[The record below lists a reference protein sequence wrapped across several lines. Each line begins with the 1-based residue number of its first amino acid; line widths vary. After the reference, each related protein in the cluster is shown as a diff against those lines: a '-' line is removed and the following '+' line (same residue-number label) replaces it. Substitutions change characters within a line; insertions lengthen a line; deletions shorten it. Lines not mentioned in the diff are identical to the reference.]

1 VAARIGARRCTGSVT
16 RLATR
21 KSPASG
27 RWLPGSRAAP
37 RSGRCGVARA
47 RRNLLSKRLNGGQI
61 LGYVLAVTVEHPP
74 SDIGAISTDEDVTT
88 DFGPWIV
95 VSARRVNAEFC
106 DPRGYPTLLQAAQL
120 VLPQCCGHWTHM
132 EQGRT
137 SALEMMA
144 LL

>member
-1 VAARIGARRCTGSVT
+1 MHWQRRKVRNKGEPGKRAMAAGLPSSAALRQVWGCKGA
-16 RLATR
+16 AQ
-21 KSPASG
+21 
-27 RWLPGSRAAP
+27 
-37 RSGRCGVARA
+37 
-47 RRNLLSKRLNGGQI
+47 NLLSKRLNGGQI